1 MERELRRQ
9 QNLLVDAGMGMVM
22 FGIWGVVK
30 INMFLALSSDFA
42 EAWQIA
48 LQESEIAEEYFL
60 VGFWVAIAIYLVLV
74 LFSRLYIGMSAVAE
88 GKGKKKG
95 YAYILMT
102 AVLLVF
108 NLHTNW
114 YIYTEEQ
121 PVVNLNWIMGILL
134 DMASLQIMMELV
146 ISAIRVKRLRKKMK
160 K

>member
-30 INMFLALSSDFA
+30 INIFLALSSDFA
-42 EAWQIA
+42 EAWHTA
-48 LQESEIAEEYFL
+48 LQESEVAEEYIL
-60 VGFWVAIAIYLVLV
+60 AGLWIVIAIYLVMV
-74 LFSRLYIGMSAVAE
+74 LFSRLYIGMSAVAD

-102 AVLLVF
+102 VVLLVF

-114 YIYTEEQ
+114 YIYTEER
-121 PVVNLNWIMGILL
+121 PVINLNWIMGVLL
-134 DMASLQIMMELV
+134 DMASLQIMMELL
-146 ISAIRVKRLRKKMK
+146 IAAIRVKRLRKKMRR
-160 K
+160 